1 MMPRIFF
8 QRVRR
13 YDHGERGCGDWG
25 YRGRTATKGNCGA
38 VRKVTRRTA
47 GAIRARVGRGSD
59 LSRRQVM
66 ALLGGGAVL
75 AAESAWLAGWQPGS
89 WWGGAGTAAA
99 DPWPDGPA
107 YVPGYPMGR
116 SGYAPD
122 GTAGA
127 AAAYPL
133 AAVRLLDSPFRANQ
147 GRTKDYLLF
156 LDPDRMLH
164 TFRLNY
170 GRPSAARPVGGW
182 EAPAMEV
189 RGHTTG
195 HVLSGLALSY
205 ANTGDPRAKAAGEY
219 LVGQLAQLQAIAPLA
234 GYAPGYLSAFPE
246 SFFDRLEAGQRVW
259 SPYYMIHKY
268 LAGMIDQYQLA
279 GVGQAL
285 DVAVRLADWVD
296 ARTAPL
302 SYAHMQ
308 QVLETEFG
316 GLPESLANL
325 YRITGSERY
334 LRTAQRFY
342 HARFLDPLA
351 AGDDAL
357 RGEQCN
363 VSLPKVIASLRM
375 WEETGEPKY
384 RAIADNFWQ
393 IATAHHSY
401 VIGGQGNYE
410 HWGPPD
416 VVAGALSNY
425 TCEGCVTYNMLKL
438 TRLLHFHDLT
448 RVDLL
453 DQYERGLY
461 NHMLGSQDPDSP
473 HGFVCY
479 YTGLSAGAFKEQPLN
494 YFPTGDPDVY
504 ATDYDTFTCD
514 NATGLETQVKFAD
527 TIYSRDAR
535 GVYVNL
541 FIPSEVR
548 CADQGITLRQTTGF
562 PDDPVVHLTVM
573 RGAAPMD
580 LRVRVPGWTAGQPV
594 VMLNGTPLRNAVVP
608 AASADSAG
616 GWAVVSRHWQPGDSL
631 TVTLPMGLTFT
642 PAPDNPA
649 VQAVS
654 YGPVVLS
661 GLYGASYAVSG
672 PTPGSASAPSTAS
685 GPSTASPGVT
695 TNGPAT
701 ALPVLAPASVRRTTA
716 NPMTFEAT
724 ADARQVTLVPVSRA
738 QHTPY
743 TVYWQTTPT

>member
-1 MMPRIFF
+1 
-8 QRVRR
+8 
-13 YDHGERGCGDWG
+13 
-25 YRGRTATKGNCGA
+25 
-38 VRKVTRRTA
+38 VRKVAKQAA
-47 GAIRARVGRGSD
+47 GAIRARAGRRSD
-59 LSRRQVM
+59 LSRRQAL

-99 DPWPDGPA
+99 ARWPDSPA
-107 YVPGYPMGR
+107 YVPGYPMGT

-127 AAAYPL
+127 TAAYPL
-133 AAVRLLDSPFRANQ
+133 AAVRLLDSPFLGNQ
-147 GRTKDYLLF
+147 GRTLDYLLF

-170 GRPSAARPVGGW
+170 GRPSAARPIGGW
-182 EAPAMEV
+182 EAPGVEV

-195 HVLSGLALSY
+195 HLLSGLALSY
-205 ANTGDPRAKAAGEY
+205 ASTGDPRAKTAGEY
-219 LVGQLAQLQAIAPLA
+219 LVGQLAQLQAIAQLA

-246 SFFDRLEAGQRVW
+246 SFFDRLEAGESVW

-296 ARTAPL
+296 ARTARL
-302 SYAHMQ
+302 SYPHMQ
-308 QVLETEFG
+308 QVLNTEFG

-334 LRTAQRFY
+334 LETAQRFY

-357 RGEQCN
+357 LGEQCN

-375 WEETGEPKY
+375 WEETGAAKY
-384 RAIADNFWQ
+384 RAIAENFWQ
-393 IATAHHSY
+393 IATGHHEY

-453 DQYERGLY
+453 DHYERGLF

-494 YFPTGDPDVY
+494 YFPGGDPDVY
-504 ATDYDTFTCD
+504 ATNYDTFTCD

-548 CADQGITLRQTTGF
+548 CADQGITLRQTTDF
-562 PDDPVVHLTVM
+562 PDDPVVRLTVV
-573 RGAAPMD
+573 RGTAPMD
-580 LRVRVPGWTAGQPV
+580 LRVRVPGWTAGPPGV
-594 VMLNGTPLRNAVVP
+594 ALNGAPLRNAVVP
-608 AASADSAG
+608 AGPAGTG
-616 GWAVVSRHWQPGDSL
+616 GWVVVSRHWQPGDRL
-631 TVTLPMGLTFT
+631 TVTLPMRLAFT
-642 PAPDNPA
+642 PAPDDPA
-649 VQAVS
+649 VQAAS

-661 GLYGASYAVSG
+661 GLYGASYT
-672 PTPGSASAPSTAS
+672 TPSPVAGITTAPSTSSAPSTAS
-685 GPSTASPGVT
+685 PGPGNTAQGGVPGVT
-695 TNGPAT
+695 SDGPIT
-701 ALPVLAPASVRRTTA
+701 PLPVLDPASVRRTVA

-724 ADARQVTLVPVSRA
+724 ADSQRITLVPVARA
-738 QHTPY
+738 QHKPY
-743 TVYWQTTPT
+743 TVYWQTTTPT

>member
-1 MMPRIFF
+1 MR
-8 QRVRR
+8 
-13 YDHGERGCGDWG
+13 E
-25 YRGRTATKGNCGA
+25 
-38 VRKVTRRTA
+38 VTRRAA
-47 GAIRARVGRGSD
+47 GAIRARVGRRSD
-59 LSRRQVM
+59 LSRRQAM

-75 AAESAWLAGWQPGS
+75 AAESAWLAGWQPAS

-99 DPWPDGPA
+99 DPWPDSPA

-127 AAAYPL
+127 TAAYPL
-133 AAVRLLDSPFRANQ
+133 ASVRLLDSAFRANQ

-156 LDPDRMLH
+156 LDPNRMLH

-182 EAPAMEV
+182 EAPNMQV

-195 HVLSGLALSY
+195 HLLSGLALTY
-205 ANTGDPRAKAAGEY
+205 ASTGDPRAKAAGEY
-219 LVGQLAQLQAIAPLA
+219 LVGELAQLQAIAPLA

-296 ARTAPL
+296 ARTARL
-302 SYAHMQ
+302 SYANMQ
-308 QVLETEFG
+308 HVLETEYG

-351 AGDDAL
+351 VGDDAL
-357 RGEQCN
+357 RGAQCN

-384 RAIADNFWQ
+384 RAIAYNFWQ
-393 IATAHHSY
+393 IATAHYSY
-401 VIGGQGNYE
+401 IIGGQGNYE
-410 HWGPPD
+410 HWTAPD
-416 VVAGALSNY
+416 VVAGALSNS

-453 DQYERGLY
+453 DSYERGLF
-461 NHMLGSQDPDSP
+461 NQMLGSQDPDSP

-479 YTGLSAGAFKEQPLN
+479 YTGLSPGAFKEQPLN
-494 YFPTGDPDVY
+494 YFPGGDPNVY

-562 PDDPVVHLTVM
+562 PDTPVVRLTVVS
-573 RGAAPMD
+573 GAAPMD
-580 LRVRVPGWTAGQPV
+580 LRVRVPGWTAGPPEV
-594 VMLNGTPLRNAVVP
+594 VLNGTPLRNAVVP
-608 AASADSAG
+608 AGSAG
-616 GWAVVSRHWQPGDSL
+616 GWAVVSRHWQPGDWL
-631 TVTLPMGLTFT
+631 TVTLPMSLTFN

-661 GLYGASYAVSG
+661 GLYGAGYAAAG
-672 PTPGSASAPSTAS
+672 PDSAPGTAAAPSTAS
-685 GPSTASPGVT
+685 PPS
-695 TNGPAT
+695 
-701 ALPVLAPASVRRTTA
+701 
-716 NPMTFEAT
+716 
-724 ADARQVTLVPVSRA
+724 
-738 QHTPY
+738 
-743 TVYWQTTPT
+743 